1 MFFSLREREH
11 SRVYSRPMSIR
22 IKYLIFA
29 FVLSIAVWSG
39 VIAGGAW
46 VIGTFDEQFD
56 RNPTA
61 GVK

>member
-1 MFFSLREREH
+1 
-11 SRVYSRPMSIR
+11 MSIR